1 MKDLFNLPSLEENI
15 YVYNASLSGDTF
27 QVWSKPMNTTMIY
40 FYLFGAGG
48 GGAGGQ
54 SGSGIGR
61 TGGAGGG
68 AGGLSSLIIP
78 SIFLPD
84 TLYISVATGGNGG
97 IVGGNGE
104 GARTTFISTQQNAQI
119 GNLILSASGGGG
131 GIGTTAGAGGTAFSP
146 FGSPTVWGIGNFFG
160 GTIGLAGAGGTAG
173 GGAGSVVNPTASI
186 AGGAGGGGSSSLNV
200 NGNGGS
206 VSANEIMVARTG
218 GTGGGTNKGQDG
230 LARTIPS
237 NNSSVRSA
245 LYFTSGAG
253 GAANGAGIGGDGG
266 NASYGCGGGGGGA
279 GTTGGVGGRGG
290 DGLVI
295 ITCY

>member
-15 YVYNASLSGDTF
+15 FVYNASLSGDTF

-68 AGGLSSLIIP
+68 AGALSSLIIP

-84 TLYISVATGGNGG
+84 TLYISVATGGIGG
-97 IVGGNGE
+97 IAGGNGE
-104 GARTTFISTQQNAQI
+104 AARTTFISTQQNTKT
-119 GNLILSASGGGG
+119 GNLVLSASGGGG
-131 GIGTTAGAGGTAFSP
+131 GVGATAGAGGTAFSP
-146 FGSPTVWGIGNFFG
+146 FGSSTVWGIGNFFG

-173 GGAGSVVNPTASI
+173 GGNGGVATPVAPIV
-186 AGGAGGGGSSSLNV
+186 GGAGGAGSSSLNV
-200 NGNGGS
+200 NGSGGS
-206 VSANEIMVARTG
+206 VSGNEIMPVRSG
-218 GTGGGTNKGQDG
+218 GPGGGTNKGQDG
-230 LARTIPS
+230 LARTILS
-237 NNSSVRSA
+237 NSSSVRST
-245 LYFTSGAG
+245 LYFSGGAG
-253 GAANGAGIGGDGG
+253 GAGFGTGTGGAGGD
-266 NASYGCGGGGGGA
+266 ASYGCGGGGGGA
-279 GTTGGVGGRGG
+279 GTTGGAGGRGG

>member
-15 YVYNASLSGDTF
+15 FVYNASLTGDTF

-68 AGGLSSLIIP
+68 AGGFSSLIIP

-104 GARTTFISTQQNAQI
+104 GARSTFISTQQNAQI
-119 GNLILSASGGGG
+119 GNLVLSASGGGG
-131 GIGTTAGAGGTAFSP
+131 GIGATAGAGGTAFST

-160 GTIGLAGAGGTAG
+160 GVIGLAGAGGTAG
-173 GGAGSVVNPTASI
+173 GGNGGVATPVAPIV
-186 AGGAGGGGSSSLNV
+186 GGAGGGGSSSLNV
-200 NGNGGS
+200 NGSGGS
-206 VSANEIMVARTG
+206 VSGNEIIPVRSG
-218 GTGGGTNKGQDG
+218 GAGGGTNKGQDG
-230 LARTIPS
+230 LGRQFLS
-237 NNSSVRSA
+237 NSSSARSA
-245 LYFTSGAG
+245 LYFTGGAG
-253 GAANGAGIGGDGG
+253 GAGFGTGTGGAGGD
-266 NASYGCGGGGGGA
+266 ASYGCGGGGGGA
-279 GTTGGVGGRGG
+279 GTTGGRGGRGG